1 MLEDLELLSK
11 VKLSDVIE
19 ARTTYSLSCISC
31 GVEVSAPDKETL
43 LRMCRDW
50 VACLVQEYTG
60 ARSYS
65 LYHCA
70 FCPLC
75 YAKLKGNKEGEE

>member
-1 MLEDLELLSK
+1 MSEDLELLSK
-11 VKLSDVIE
+11 VELSDVIE
-19 ARTTYSLSCISC
+19 VRTTYSLLCISC

-43 LRMCRDW
+43 LRMCKDW
-50 VACLVQEYTG
+50 VAHLVQEYTG

-75 YAKLKGNKEGEE
+75 YSKLRGNKEERE

>member
-11 VKLSDVIE
+11 VELSDVIE
-19 ARTTYSLSCISC
+19 ARTTYSLSCVSC

-43 LRMCRDW
+43 LRMCKDW
-50 VACLVQEYTG
+50 VAHLVQEYTG

-65 LYHCA
+65 LYYCA

-75 YAKLKGNKEGEE
+75 YAKLRDKERGE

>member
-11 VKLSDVIE
+11 VELSDVVE
-19 ARTTYSLSCISC
+19 ARTTYSLLCTSC

-43 LRMCRDW
+43 LRVCKDW
-50 VACLVQEYTG
+50 VAHLVQEYIG

-75 YAKLKGNKEGEE
+75 YAKLRDKEGEE